1 MSDATDSRWIVV
13 ALLISKGD
21 CTHLIESPP
30 RLELGEARWRG
41 AVGPRT
47 SPWLS
52 VQLLFVR
59 RAPLVRYAASSQACR
74 KKLFP
79 KYTSRTRATSD
90 VAKREGER
98 RERVLRATLILSKR
112 RDAVHQFLSLCFSS
126 LSLYFSSST
135 STRVKAN
142 SSRAV
147 DGQIR
152 WSSVWGELK
161 KGIGGC
167 SLETVFGRRW
177 ERKGREEE
185 VTGRRIWYVPK
196 EGFEESDA
204 SRISAR
210 LLRYWPVGK
219 QNNHGIERI

>member
-13 ALLISKGD
+13 ALVISKGD

-52 VQLLFVR
+52 VQLLFAR

-74 KKLFP
+74 KKLSP
-79 KYTSRTRATSD
+79 KYTSRARATSD
-90 VAKREGER
+90 AAKREGER
-98 RERVLRATLILSKR
+98 KRAALDINSLETTRRCSSISILP
-112 RDAVHQFLSLCFSS
+112 LCFSS
-126 LSLYFSSST
+126 LSLYSSSST

-147 DGQIR
+147 DGQTR

-167 SLETVFGRRW
+167 SLETVLGRRW
-177 ERKGREEE
+177 QRKGREEE
-185 VTGRRIWYVPK
+185 VTGRRIRYVPK

-210 LLRYWPVGK
+210 LPRYWPVGK